1 MSLKQDYGRGTESID
16 LINNRMEAA
25 RREIELMS
33 MYDYIVENDHVERA
47 VDRINAI
54 VQSEHCR
61 SERMA
66 SKYIKMLEVK

>member
-1 MSLKQDYGRGTESID
+1 
-16 LINNRMEAA
+16 
-25 RREIELMS
+25 MS